1 MIADMHVHSTFS
13 PDGISTM
20 EEQCIAAL
28 EKGERIIC
36 FTDHVDYNVAEK
48 NNGII
53 KDNSKANFIIEEYL
67 IEIDRLR
74 KKYPELKILKG
85 IEFSEPHL
93 FKKEFERYSQYPFDY
108 ILGSVHHCYEGVFPG
123 AANISEDEAIK
134 EYYDIMIRSLEECF
148 FDGMEVLSKFGV
160 HISFAEKCISGKMC
174 PVENIDEIDIMSFST
189 DAHTLS
195 GPLVGGATKT
205 ALILAV
211 NKERFVIKNAY
222 LKTDVM
228 DMLRFLD
235 SIGKNVE
242 IIGPDIIIQGA
253 VKRNIVYE
261 TPFSLTQ
268 CISEIITYSI
278 LCLASGKKV
287 RFLNLNRTTIER
299 SLAPEFSLFK
309 QMGVVTVWQGTDL
322 IVYAPT
328 KINSIDIVVQ
338 PSTIQSDHHPF
349 FAFLLLFGQKQVTL
363 TEYVWKDRFKY
374 IENLQKMG
382 AIINVNGNQITIT
395 PSELKKYEGN
405 LPALDVRSAAVTLVA
420 SIVSRSHVDIIDAHH
435 IFRGYSRL
443 KQNMQELGIELHFRQ
458 KVVSAPRIRKH

>member
-1 MIADMHVHSTFS
+1 MMAHLDFPRSF
-13 PDGISTM
+13 
-20 EEQCIAAL
+20 
-28 EKGERIIC
+28 
-36 FTDHVDYNVAEK
+36 FDHW
-48 NNGII
+48 
-53 KDNSKANFIIEEYL
+53 
-67 IEIDRLR
+67 
-74 KKYPELKILKG
+74 
-85 IEFSEPHL
+85 
-93 FKKEFERYSQYPFDY
+93 
-108 ILGSVHHCYEGVFPG
+108 
-123 AANISEDEAIK
+123 NISETIINRIAIINELGGVAELRNNMLYVDARGICHHNIPMLLGQMIHGSMYLCPALSVALGEFTYYGSGGCQIGDNEANNSRPIQH
-134 EYYDIMIRSLEECF
+134 I
-148 FDGMEVLSKFGV
+148 MEVLSKFGV

-349 FAFLLLFGQKQVTL
+349 FALLLLFGQKQVTL

-443 KQNMQELGIELHFRQ
+443 KQNMQELGIEL
-458 KVVSAPRIRKH
+458 VCDIS